1 MIDSPTPPVRTESE
15 VASGL
20 IPCRIGGHLR
30 LMPTLKRKASQP
42 WKEALGH
49 ALTGTLAGAQLP
61 TASDGATGGETLAGI
76 GQLALLANDT
86 IADLVVK
93 YDQTNALGGRAW
105 LDEHADDRELYVIL
119 RQCLEVHFPFA
130 KDVMGAMGML
140 APVLGMTGAVQSP
153 PASSTNGLSPTGT
166 STPTPSTNGSTNGS

>member
-20 IPCRIGGHLR
+20 IPCRIGGVTRH
-30 LMPTLKRKASQP
+30 MPTLKRKASQP
-42 WKEALGH
+42 WKESLAR
-49 ALTGTLAGAQLP
+49 ALTGTLAGAKVP
-61 TASDGATGGETLAGI
+61 GPDEGASGGDTLAGI
-76 GQLALLANDT
+76 GHLALLANDT
-86 IADLVVK
+86 IAELVVD
-93 YDQTNALGGRAW
+93 YDVTNALGGKAW
-105 LDEHADDRELYVIL
+105 LDEHADDRELYLIL

-140 APVLGMTGAVQSP
+140 APVLGMSGAVQSQ
-153 PASSTNGLSPTGT
+153 PASSTSGPSPIGA